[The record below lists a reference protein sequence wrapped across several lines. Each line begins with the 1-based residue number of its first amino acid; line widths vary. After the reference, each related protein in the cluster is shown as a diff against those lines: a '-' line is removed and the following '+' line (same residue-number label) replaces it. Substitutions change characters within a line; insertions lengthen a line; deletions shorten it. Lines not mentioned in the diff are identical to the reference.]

1 MIRHRPLDVSTG
13 RWSFRRFTPLVEIES
28 RALFSEGKSLASSL
42 LLEPVVQLILL
53 AAGLQGLLVNS
64 ADFYGGRSYLEFVLP
79 GIFGLH
85 ALRGFSRTMYRT
97 VLDCQ
102 WGMLT
107 IKRLAGAGGAGYTLS
122 KMTAPALALLVQ
134 IVVVTVLAVLMGA
147 RFGVPNLVGAALL
160 SIVTV
165 IFWAAA
171 AIVITGFVRDYVTR
185 DMIVTWMML
194 PLSLSAPVF
203 YSLETAPPYLQWI
216 ARFNPLAYQ
225 VQAIRDMLLDG
236 VFHAPGLTM
245 VALTILISVGSVVS
259 VSWGDA
265 LTSEGGR

>member
-1 MIRHRPLDVSTG
+1 MIRPRSLDGSPG
-13 RWSFRRFTPLVEIES
+13 RWSLQRFTPLVEIEL
-28 RALFSEGKSLASSL
+28 RALFSEGKSLLSSL
-42 LLEPVVQLILL
+42 LLEPVVQVVLL
-53 AAGLQGLLVNS
+53 AAGLQGLLANS
-64 ADFYGGRSYLEFVLP
+64 AGFYAGHSYLEFVLP

-97 VLDCQ
+97 VLDRQ

-107 IKRLAGAGGAGYTLS
+107 IKRLSGAGGVAYTLS
-122 KMTAPALALLVQ
+122 KVAAPALALLVQ
-134 IVVVTVLAVLMGA
+134 VVVVTGLAVLMGA
-147 RFGVPNLVGAALL
+147 RFSLPHVVGAALI
-160 SIVTV
+160 SMVTV
-165 IFWAAA
+165 VFWAAV
-171 AIVITGFVRDYVTR
+171 AIIITGFVRDYMTR

-203 YSLETAPPYLQWI
+203 YSLDSAPTYLQWI

-236 VFHAPGLTM
+236 TFHVAGLIM
-245 VALTILISVGSVVS
+245 VALTIIISVGAVVS
-259 VSWGDA
+259 VSRGDA